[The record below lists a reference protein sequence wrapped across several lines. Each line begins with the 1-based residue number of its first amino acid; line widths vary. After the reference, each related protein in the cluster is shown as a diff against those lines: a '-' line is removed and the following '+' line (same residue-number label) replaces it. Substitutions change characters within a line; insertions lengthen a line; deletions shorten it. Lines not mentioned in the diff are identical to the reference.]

1 MFSAKNLP
9 CCIFDNSGLNPHVLF
24 WEQKELTNSLHL
36 IYIYTQLTYTQNV
49 TYASLVLTQILC
61 YIRPQ
66 PAPTEAVLTF
76 RCHSQTEHKKKAK
89 AAQPHYEKLWKHES
103 GRGRGS
109 WNKMDRLQQM
119 WADGQTHSRRSNQC
133 LLLIQTAVQWDYYP
147 PVYVHQQCTLTA
159 LIPAVVTVYTGKH
172 VHLQDGSIADQ
183 TNGYYGFLN
192 R

>member
-89 AAQPHYEKLWKHES
+89 AAQPHYESTSQDGDGDGEIRWTDFNRCEL
-103 GRGRGS
+103 
-109 WNKMDRLQQM
+109 MDRLIP
-119 WADGQTHSRRSNQC
+119 GGPTS
-133 LLLIQTAVQWDYYP
+133 VYYWSKRLFSETIILQ
-147 PVYVHQQCTLTA
+147 YMCINNA
-159 LIPAVVTVYTGKH
+159 L
-172 VHLQDGSIADQ
+172 
-183 TNGYYGFLN
+183 
-192 R
+192 